1 VFTWAKRLVDLVTAH
16 GQDRRGNV
24 AMTFALSAVPIV
36 VVVAGALEFFTIS
49 NARSLLQEA
58 VDTGAL
64 AGAGKLA
71 IASYDTVGEVTTTAT
86 VTAQH
91 NVAGAP
97 DPDAFRFSVIVD
109 EAAGT
114 VTVNGTVDHKSLA
127 AITGIGDTTLQATAT
142 AEALQKTPLC
152 VLQTS
157 GVGIELSNSSQIRA
171 PGCLIHANTDI
182 NVRDQGS
189 ITAERI
195 QAAGTVT
202 GMTYPKGNSGAMT
215 IPDPFA
221 GMNLN
226 PKTLCNLNVG
236 VAAGVTPLL
245 SDTTLPA
252 GVHCLP
258 VLVVGKAR
266 LHLQPGDH
274 YFMGGLTMSQNSM
287 LTGNDVALV
296 FGPLNVFNFA
306 DKADI
311 RLTAR
316 KSGPFAGFLIAT
328 TRENQKTFTIGT
340 DNAGQLLGTIY
351 IPNATLEVT
360 SSGSVAEDSD
370 WSIIVARAVR
380 LKNGP
385 TLVINNRY
393 VGSGVPVPAGVGPS
407 NGTVLKE

>member
-1 VFTWAKRLVDLVTAH
+1 MQGA
-16 GQDRRGNV
+16 DRRGNV
-24 AMTFALSAVPIV
+24 AMTFALSAVPV
-36 VVVAGALEFFTIS
+36 VMAVTGALEFYTIS
-49 NARSLLQEA
+49 NTRSLLQEA

-86 VTAQH
+86 VTAQR

-97 DPDAFRFSVIVD
+97 DPGAFRFQVVVD

-114 VTVNGTVDHKSLA
+114 VTVNGTADHKSLA
-127 AITGIGDTTLQATAT
+127 AITGIGDTTVKATAT

-157 GVGIELSNSSQIRA
+157 GGGIELANNSIIRA
-171 PGCLIHANTDI
+171 PGCLIHANGDI
-182 NVRDQGS
+182 DVKDQGS
-189 ITAERI
+189 ITAERV

-202 GMTYPKGNSGAMT
+202 GTTYPKGNSGAMV

-221 GMNLN
+221 GMELN
-226 PKTLCNLNVG
+226 PKTLCSLNVG
-236 VAAGVTPLL
+236 LAVGAVPLL
-245 SDTTLPA
+245 NDTTLPA

-287 LTGNDVALV
+287 LTGNDVALI

-328 TRENQKTFTIGT
+328 TRENGKVFRIGS

-360 SSGSVAEDSD
+360 SQGSVAEDSD
-370 WSIIVARAVR
+370 WSIIVAQAVR

-385 TLVINNRY
+385 TLVINNNY

-407 NGTVLKE
+407 NGTVLKQ

>member
-1 VFTWAKRLVDLVTAH
+1 VFTWAKRLLNNISAQ
-16 GQDRRGNV
+16 GADRRGNV
-24 AMTFALSAVPIV
+24 AMTFALSAVPV
-36 VVVAGALEFFTIS
+36 VMAVTGALEFYTIS
-49 NARSLLQEA
+49 NTRSLLQEA

-71 IASYDTVGEVTTTAT
+71 IASYDTVGEVTATAT
-86 VTAQH
+86 ATAQK
-91 NVAGAP
+91 NVSGAP
-97 DPDAFRFSVIVD
+97 NPGAFHFQVLVD
-109 EAAGT
+109 ETAGT
-114 VTVNGTVDHKSLA
+114 VTVNGTADHKSLA
-127 AITGIGDTTLQATAT
+127 AITGIGDTAVKATAT

-157 GVGIELSNSSQIRA
+157 GSGIELANNSQLRA

-182 NVRDQGS
+182 NVLDQGS

-202 GMTYPKGNSGAMT
+202 GTTYPKGNSGALV

-221 GMNLN
+221 GMALN
-226 PKTLCNLNVG
+226 PTTLCKLNVG
-236 VAAGVTPLL
+236 VAIGAVPLL
-245 SDTTLPA
+245 NDTTLPA

-258 VLVVGKAR
+258 VLVVGSAR

-287 LTGNDVALV
+287 LTGNDVALI

-316 KSGPFAGFLIAT
+316 KAGPFAGFLIAT
-328 TRENQKTFTIGT
+328 TRENQKTFTIGS

-360 SSGSVAEDSD
+360 SQGSVAEDSD
-370 WSIIVARAVR
+370 WSIIVAKAVR

-385 TLVINNRY
+385 TLVINNNY

-407 NGTVLKE
+407 NGTVLKQ